1 MPNQGN
7 RKKKDGVNKS
17 KKRQAMRAK
26 EQLAQPSK
34 KPSATGQG
42 IGERSKEQ
50 RLQDRPGHL
59 SRA

>member
-7 RKKKDGVNKS
+7 RKKKDGVNKI

-26 EQLAQPSK
+26 EQHSK
-34 KPSATGQG
+34 APDKPSATGQG

-50 RLQDRPGHL
+50 TVQDRPGNL